1 MTRFSAA
8 RRGFAW
14 RLLGTATAALLV
26 ASACSSS
33 ATPSPAVTQP
43 PASQPAASLPA
54 GVTPTA
60 SVAATLAIDTTT
72 PMTLNVIL
80 MKQAAYSDTDIKAMD
95 DAFTKAHPN
104 ITINAELVAYDSL
117 HDKIVTAQVGGSGK
131 YDVVLMDTPWPAELV
146 KANIVSDIT
155 AKIPAEFTTGVFDSA
170 WTAAKYNGKIY
181 GVPWIN
187 DTKFFF
193 YNTDMFSKAGITAA
207 PKTWDEVEADAKL
220 IKATGVKYPITG
232 SWKQAEAVIC
242 DWTQLAAA
250 FGGSDFVDASGK
262 ALFNQGGGLAA
273 LTFMKKLIDEGL
285 IDPAS
290 LSQTEDDVN
299 SVMSAGASAMALN
312 WTYGLAVM
320 NDATK
325 SKVAGKIKVAPSPGE
340 GSVTTTGVNGGMSLA
355 VTTTTKHPNEA
366 LAYALF
372 LASEQSQEMDV
383 ANALPMWKASFD
395 NPTVTAGN
403 PDLFAAAKIEFAGL
417 VARPVVPYYTKL
429 SNALQ
434 DAIQQALLGKKTPQ
448 KALDDVA
455 AQLPSFQK

>member
-1 MTRFSAA
+1 MTRSLAA
-8 RRGFAW
+8 SRGLSW
-14 RLLGTATAALLV
+14 RLLGMATATLLV

-33 ATPSPAVTQP
+33 AATPSPAVTP
-43 PASQPAASLPA
+43 PAASLPA
-54 GVTPTA
+54 GA
-60 SVAATLAIDTTT
+60 SPAASAASTLAIDTTT
-72 PMTLNVIL
+72 PITLNVLL
-80 MKQAAYSDTDIKAMD
+80 MQQAAYSADDINAMNA
-95 DAFTKAHPN
+95 AFTKAHPN
-104 ITINAELVAYDSL
+104 ITITAELVAYDSL
-117 HDKIVTAQVGGSGK
+117 HDKIVTAQAGGNGK

-155 AKIPAEFTTGVFDSA
+155 SKVPSEFTTGVFDAA

-187 DTKFFF
+187 DTKFFH
-193 YNTDMFSKAGITAA
+193 YNTDMFTKAGITAA

-220 IKATGVKYPITG
+220 IKATGVKYPITA

-250 FGGSDFVDASGK
+250 FGGSDFVDANGK

-273 LTFMKKLIDEGL
+273 LTFMKKLLDEGL
-285 IDPAS
+285 VDPAS

-299 SVMSAGASAMALN
+299 SVMSAGSSAMALN

-320 NDATK
+320 SDPTK
-325 SKVAGKIKVAPSPGE
+325 SKVAGKINVVASPGE
-340 GSVTTTGVNGGMSLA
+340 GSVVTSGVNGGMSLA
-355 VTTTTKHPNEA
+355 VTTTTKHPSEA
-366 LAYALF
+366 LAYSLF
-372 LASEQSQEMDV
+372 LASETSQEMDV

-395 NPTVTAGN
+395 NAAVTSKN
-403 PDLFAAAKIEFAGL
+403 PMLFAAAKIQFTGL

-434 DAIQQALLGKKTPQ
+434 DAIQQALLGKKTPKQ
-448 KALDDVA
+448 ALDDVA
-455 AQLPSFQK
+455 AQLPTFQQ

>member
-1 MTRFSAA
+1 MTRSVAA
-8 RRGFAW
+8 SRGLTW
-14 RLLGTATAALLV
+14 RLVGMAAAVLFA
-26 ASACSSS
+26 ASACSSGS
-33 ATPSPAVTQP
+33 ATSSPA
-43 PASQPAASLPA
+43 ASQPAGASQ
-54 GVTPTA
+54 
-60 SVAATLAIDTTT
+60 AIDTTT
-72 PMTLNVIL
+72 PMTLNVLL
-80 MKQAAYSDTDIKAMD
+80 MQQAAYSAADIQAMN
-95 DAFTKAHPN
+95 DAFTKAYPN
-104 ITINAELVAYDSL
+104 ITINSELVAYDSL

-155 AKIPAEFTTGVFDSA
+155 ASIPADFTSGVFESA
-170 WTAAKYNGKIY
+170 WTSAKYNGKVY

-193 YNTDMFSKAGITAA
+193 YNTEIFGKAGITSA

-220 IKATGVKYPITG
+220 IKATGVKYPMTA

-242 DWTQLAAA
+242 DWTQLSAA
-250 FGGSDFVDASGK
+250 FGSSDFVDASGK

-273 LTFMKKLIDEGL
+273 LTFMRRMIDEGL
-285 IDPAS
+285 VDPAS

-299 SVMSAGASAMALN
+299 SVMGAGQSAMALN
-312 WTYGLAVM
+312 WTYGLSVM
-320 NDATK
+320 NDPSK
-325 SKVAGKIKVAPSPGE
+325 STVAGKIKVVPSPGE
-340 GSVTTTGVNGGMSLA
+340 GSVTTSGVNGGMSLA

-372 LASEQSQEMDV
+372 LASESSQEMDV

-395 NPTVTAGN
+395 KPDVTKGN
-403 PDLFAAAKIEFAGL
+403 PDLFAAAKIQFAGL

-434 DAIQQALLGKKTPQ
+434 DAIQQTLLAKTDPQ
-448 KALDDVA
+448 QALDAVA
-455 AQLPSFQK
+455 AQLATFQQ

>member
-1 MTRFSAA
+1 MTRSVAA
-8 RRGFAW
+8 SRGIAW
-14 RLLGTATAALLV
+14 RLLGTATAVLLV
-26 ASACSSS
+26 VSACSSS
-33 ATPSPAVTQP
+33 AATPSPA
-43 PASQPAASLPA
+43 ASQPAASAPA
-54 GVTPTA
+54 AA
-60 SVAATLAIDTTT
+60 SPAASAAASAAIDTTT
-72 PMTLNVIL
+72 PMTLNVLL
-80 MKQAAYSDTDIKAMD
+80 MQQAAYSAADITAMD
-95 DAFTKAHPN
+95 AAFTKAYPN
-104 ITINAELVAYDSL
+104 ITINPELVSYDSL

-155 AKIPAEFTTGVFDSA
+155 SQIPANFTTGVFDSA
-170 WTAAKYNGKIY
+170 WTAAKYNGKVY

-193 YNTDMFSKAGITAA
+193 YNTDMFTKAGITAA
-207 PKTWDEVEADAKL
+207 PKTWDEVEADAKA
-220 IKATGVKYPITG
+220 IKAAGVVKYPITA

-285 IDPAS
+285 VDPAS

-299 SVMSAGASAMALN
+299 SVMSAGQSAMALN
-312 WTYGLAVM
+312 WTYGLSVM
-320 NDATK
+320 NDPSK
-325 SKVAGKIKVAPSPGE
+325 SSVAGKIKVAPSPGE
-340 GSVTTTGVNGGMSLA
+340 GSVTTSGVNGGMSLA

-372 LASEQSQEMDV
+372 MASEQSQEMDV

-395 NPTVTAGN
+395 NPAVTKGN
-403 PDLFAAAKIEFAGL
+403 PDLFAAAKIQFAGL

-434 DAIQQALLGKKTPQ
+434 DAIQQVLLGKKTPQ
-448 KALDDVA
+448 TALDDVA
-455 AQLPSFQK
+455 AQLPTFQQ

>member
-1 MTRFSAA
+1 MTRSIAA
-8 RRGFAW
+8 PRGLTW
-14 RLLGTATAALLV
+14 RLAGTALAVLFAAT
-26 ASACSSS
+26 ACSSGS
-33 ATPSPAVTQP
+33 ATSSPAAG
-43 PASQPAASLPA
+43 ASS
-54 GVTPTA
+54 
-60 SVAATLAIDTTT
+60 AIDTTT
-72 PMTLNVIL
+72 PMTLNVLL
-80 MKQAAYSDTDIKAMD
+80 MQQAAYSAADIQAMN

-155 AKIPAEFTTGVFDSA
+155 SSIPADFTSGVFDSA
-170 WTAAKYNGKIY
+170 WTSAKYNGKVY

-193 YNTDMFSKAGITAA
+193 YNTDMFTKAGITSA

-220 IKATGVKYPITG
+220 IKATGVKYPMTA

-242 DWTQLAAA
+242 DWTQIAAA
-250 FGGSDFVDASGK
+250 FGSSDFVDASGK

-273 LTFMKKLIDEGL
+273 LTFMRRLIDEGL
-285 IDPAS
+285 VDPAS

-299 SVMSAGASAMALN
+299 SVMSAGQSAMALN
-312 WTYGLAVM
+312 WTYGLSVM
-320 NDATK
+320 NDPSK
-325 SKVAGKIKVAPSPGE
+325 STVAGKIKVVPSPGE
-340 GSVTTTGVNGGMSLA
+340 GNVTTSGVNGGMSLA

-372 LASEQSQEMDV
+372 LASESSQEMDV

-395 NPTVTAGN
+395 KADVTKGN
-403 PDLFAAAKIEFAGL
+403 PDLFAAAKIQFAGL

-434 DAIQQALLGKKTPQ
+434 DAIQQTLLAKMDPQ
-448 KALDDVA
+448 QALDGVA
-455 AQLPSFQK
+455 AQLATFQQ

>member
-1 MTRFSAA
+1 MIRSAA
-8 RRGFAW
+8 APRGIAR
-14 RLLGTATAALLV
+14 RLLVTATAVLLV

-33 ATPSPAVTQP
+33 ATTA
-43 PASQPAASLPA
+43 PAASA
-54 GVTPTA
+54 GAA
-60 SVAATLAIDTTT
+60 SGAVDTTT
-72 PMTLNVIL
+72 PMTLNVLL
-80 MKQAAYSDTDIKAMD
+80 MQQAAYSASDIQAID
-95 DAFTKAHPN
+95 DAFTKQYPN
-104 ITINAELVAYDSL
+104 ITINPELVSYDSL
-117 HDKIVTAQVGGSGK
+117 HDKIVTAQVGGNGK

-146 KANIVSDIT
+146 TANIVSDIT
-155 AKIPAEFTTGVFDSA
+155 SKIPADFLSGVFDSA
-170 WTAAKYNGKIY
+170 WTAAKYNGKTY

-193 YNTDMFSKAGITAA
+193 YNSDMFSKAGLTAA
-207 PKTWDEVEADAKL
+207 PKTWDEVEADAKA
-220 IKATGVKYPITG
+220 IKAAGIVKYPITA

-250 FGGSDFVDASGK
+250 FGGSDFVDATGK

-273 LTFMKKLIDEGL
+273 LTFMKKLLDEGL
-285 IDPAS
+285 VDPAS

-299 SVMSAGASAMALN
+299 SVVSAGQAAMALN
-312 WTYGLAVM
+312 WTYGLSVM
-320 NDATK
+320 NDPSK
-325 SKVAGKIKVAPSPGE
+325 STVAGKMKVAPSPGE
-340 GSVTTTGVNGGMSLA
+340 GSVTTSGVNGGMSLA

-372 LASEQSQEMDV
+372 MASEKSQEMDV

-395 NPTVTAGN
+395 DPNVTKNN

-448 KALDDVA
+448 QALDDVA

>member
-8 RRGFAW
+8 RRGVAW

-33 ATPSPAVTQP
+33 SGTPNNS
-43 PASQPAASLPA
+43 
-54 GVTPTA
+54 
-60 SVAATLAIDTTT
+60 I
-72 PMTLNVIL
+72 TLNVIL

-95 DAFTKAHPN
+95 DAFTKANPN

-117 HDKIVTAQVGGSGK
+117 HDKIVTAQVGGGGK

-146 KANIVSDIT
+146 KANIVTDIT
-155 AKIPAEFTTGVFDSA
+155 SKIPANFTSGVFDSA

-193 YNTDMFSKAGITAA
+193 YNKDMFSKANIAAA
-207 PKTWDEVEADAKL
+207 PKTWDEVEADAKA
-220 IKATGVKYPITG
+220 IKATGVKYPITA

-285 IDPAS
+285 VDPAS

-299 SVMSAGASAMALN
+299 SVMSAGQSAMALN

-325 SKVAGKIKVAPSPGE
+325 STVAGKIAVAPSPGE

-355 VTTTTKHPNEA
+355 VTTTTKHPDEA
-366 LAYALF
+366 LQYALF
-372 LASEQSQEMDV
+372 LASESSQEMDV

-395 NPTVTAGN
+395 NPTVTKGN
-403 PDLFAAAKIEFAGL
+403 PDLFEAAKIEFAGL

-448 KALDDVA
+448 QALDDVA
-455 AQLPSFQK
+455 AQLPTFQQ

>member
-1 MTRFSAA
+1 MTRSFTAT
-8 RRGFAW
+8 RGIAW

-33 ATPSPAVTQP
+33 SPS
-43 PASQPAASLPA
+43 ASLPA
-54 GVTPTA
+54 GATPG
-60 SVAATLAIDTTT
+60 AAQI
-72 PMTLNVIL
+72 TLNVLL
-80 MKQAAYSDTDIKAMD
+80 MQQAAYSASDIQAMD
-95 DAFTKAHPN
+95 DAFTKANPN
-104 ITINAELVAYDSL
+104 ITINPELVSYDSL
-117 HDKIVTAQVGGSGK
+117 HDKIVTAQVGGNGK

-155 AKIPAEFTTGVFDSA
+155 SKIPTNFTSGVFDSA
-170 WTAAKYNGKIY
+170 WTAAKYNGKVY

-193 YNTDMFSKAGITAA
+193 YNSDMFSKAGITAA
-207 PKTWDEVEADAKL
+207 PTTWDEVEADAKL
-220 IKATGVKYPITG
+220 IKATGVKYPITA

-250 FGGSDFVDASGK
+250 FGGSDFVDANGN

-285 IDPAS
+285 VDPAS

-299 SVMSAGASAMALN
+299 SVMSAGQSAMALN
-312 WTYGLAVM
+312 WTYGLSVM

-325 SKVAGKIKVAPSPGE
+325 SKVAGQIKVVASPGE
-340 GSVTTTGVNGGMSLA
+340 GNVTTSGVNGGMSLA
-355 VTTTTKHPNEA
+355 VTTTTKHPDEA
-366 LAYALF
+366 LQYALF
-372 LASEQSQEMDV
+372 LASESSQEMDV

-395 NPTVTAGN
+395 TPDVTKNNPT
-403 PDLFAAAKIEFAGL
+403 LFAAAKIQFAGL

-434 DAIQQALLGKKTPQ
+434 DAIQQALLGNKTPKQ
-448 KALDDVA
+448 ALDDVA
-455 AQLPSFQK
+455 AQLPTFQQ

>member
-1 MTRFSAA
+1 MIRSDVAPRGIA
-8 RRGFAW
+8 RR
-14 RLLGTATAALLV
+14 LLVTATAVLLV

-33 ATPSPAVTQP
+33 ATTA
-43 PASQPAASLPA
+43 PAASA
-54 GVTPTA
+54 GAA
-60 SVAATLAIDTTT
+60 SGAVDTTT
-72 PMTLNVIL
+72 PMTLNVLL
-80 MKQAAYSDTDIKAMD
+80 MQQAAYSASDIQAMD
-95 DAFTKAHPN
+95 DAFTKAYPN
-104 ITINAELVAYDSL
+104 ITINPELVSYDSL
-117 HDKIVTAQVGGSGK
+117 HDKIVTAQVGGNGK

-146 KANIVSDIT
+146 TANIVSDIT
-155 AKIPAEFTTGVFDSA
+155 SKIPADFLSGVFDSA

-193 YNTDMFSKAGITAA
+193 YNSDMFSKAGLTAA
-207 PKTWDEVEADAKL
+207 PKTWDEVEADAKA
-220 IKATGVKYPITG
+220 IKAAGIVKYPITA

-250 FGGSDFVDASGK
+250 FGGSDFVDANGK

-273 LTFMKKLIDEGL
+273 LTFMKKLLDEGL
-285 IDPAS
+285 VDPAS

-299 SVMSAGASAMALN
+299 SVVSAGQAAMALN
-312 WTYGLAVM
+312 WTYGLSVM
-320 NDATK
+320 NDPSK
-325 SKVAGKIKVAPSPGE
+325 STVAGKIKVAPSPGE
-340 GSVTTTGVNGGMSLA
+340 GSVATSGVNGGMSLA

-372 LASEQSQEMDV
+372 MASEKSQEMDV

-395 NPTVTAGN
+395 DPNVTKNN

-448 KALDDVA
+448 QALDDVA